1 MDDLT
6 TKLSSS
12 ITIIIPKTLIAE
24 EKKSR
29 IK

>member
-1 MDDLT
+1 MDELT

-12 ITIIIPKTLIAE
+12 ISITIPKTLIAE

-29 IK
+29 VK